1 MAGYMN
7 NGGGYYNPY
16 PSISTGYPN
25 YVQLQQM
32 QNYQQMQQPQPQ
44 QTNGSNGLPYVHGI
58 EGAHAFPMPQGVNR
72 IILWDDTVDSFYIK
86 GYDGRS
92 MHNMPMNDGPW
103 GYDNRY
109 YDQGSGRRY
118 YDDNMRGSGRRYY
131 DGEKDTSVAYLRR
144 MMDSETRPEMKT
156 AMQNVIK
163 ELEMR

>member
-16 PSISTGYPN
+16 PSVSTGYPN

-86 GYDGRS
+86 GYDDMGKPKVLAWNDFTPHVEEKVEPVEANDSTKYVTKEYFEKVLSELKIGDKGRIVRS
-92 MHNMPMNDGPW
+92 NEHD
-103 GYDNRY
+103 
-109 YDQGSGRRY
+109 
-118 YDDNMRGSGRRYY
+118 
-131 DGEKDTSVAYLRR
+131 A
-144 MMDSETRPEMKT
+144 
-156 AMQNVIK
+156 
-163 ELEMR
+163 